1 MIPKCS
7 VFIATSLD
15 GFIARK
21 DGALDWLP
29 GSDGQTGG
37 EDYGFGA
44 FFESIDTLVIGR
56 NTYELALTFPEW
68 PYQGKRVVVLS
79 SRYPATLTP
88 LGEGI
93 SGASAAPRDLLRQL
107 ALAGAQHIYVDGGKT
122 IQGFLAAGLIQE
134 MTITRV
140 PVLLG
145 EGIPLFGPLARD
157 LLLHHLE
164 TQSFD
169 NGLVQSRYRVG
180 NAG

>member
-1 MIPKCS
+1 MTPQCS

-44 FFESIDTLVIGR
+44 FFESVDTLVIGR
-56 NTYELALTFPEW
+56 KTYDLVLTFPEW
-68 PYQGKRVVVLS
+68 PYKGKRVVVLS

-88 LGEGI
+88 LGENL
-93 SGASAAPRDLLRQL
+93 SGASAAPHDLLRQL
-107 ALAGAQHIYVDGGKT
+107 ALEGARHIYVDGGKT

-134 MTITRV
+134 MTLTRV

-157 LLLHHLE
+157 LALHHLE
-164 TQSFD
+164 TRSFD

-180 NAG
+180 NTG

>member
-1 MIPKCS
+1 MTPKCS

-29 GSDGQTGG
+29 GSDGTTGG

-44 FFESIDTLVIGR
+44 FFEGVDTLVIGR
-56 NTYELALTFPEW
+56 KTCELALSFPEW
-68 PYQGKRVVVLS
+68 PYRGKRVVVLS

-88 LGEGI
+88 LGENL
-93 SGASAAPRDLLRQL
+93 SGASAAPRDLVRQL
-107 ALAGAQHIYVDGGKT
+107 EQTGAQHVYVDGGKT

-134 MTITRV
+134 MALTRV

-157 LLLHHLE
+157 VVLQHLD
-164 TQSFD
+164 TLSFD
-169 NGLVQSRYRVG
+169 SGLVQSRYRVG
-180 NAG
+180 NTG